1 MIAKKSPIR
10 QTLTLSVEQTNKAT
24 TDFIAE
30 LTANCDHLSDVTNE
44 LIALAEVEPS
54 SLEPEDCGYHAR
66 LIVKKQEE
74 VVQAIRDMPIQT
86 SATVF
91 WEVAI
96 PSLFGLEE
104 RYQRRY
110 KEWDNEQTEE
120 QERKKRAKA
129 FAEDESFEES
139 LRSRLRAGEDVDVEA
154 ERRRRKR
161 PPVGGLYR

>member
-1 MIAKKSPIR
+1 MIANKSPIR
-10 QTLTLSVEQTNKAT
+10 ETLTLAVEQTQKAT
-24 TDFIAE
+24 TEFIRE
-30 LTANCDHLSDVTNE
+30 LSASCDHLGDVTNE

-54 SLEPEDCGYHAR
+54 SLEPQNCGYHAR

-74 VVQAIRDMPIQT
+74 VVRAIRDMPIQT
-86 SATVF
+86 SVTAF
-91 WEVAI
+91 WEAAI
-96 PSLFGLEE
+96 PSLFGWEG

-110 KEWDNEQTEE
+110 NTWVEEQTEK

-129 FAEDESFEES
+129 FAEDEAFEES

-161 PPVGGLYR
+161 PPVGGLHH